1 MKNVLESLI
10 GKTLK
15 NTVIT
20 VVLGDKALNLN
31 AAAVVSVGDVV
42 ELTVEGLDYKDRAT
56 NVRKFIRLSDI
67 ASVTF
72 PGELVEKV
80 VTE

>member
-1 MKNVLESLI
+1 MKNVLESLV
-10 GKTLK
+10 GKPLK

-20 VVLGDKALNLN
+20 VVLGDKHFNLN
-31 AAAVVSVGDVV
+31 AAAVVSVGEVV
-42 ELTVEGLDYKDRAT
+42 ELTVEGLDYRDKAT
-56 NVRKFIRLSDI
+56 HVRKFVRLSDI

-80 VTE
+80 GE